1 MLVKGAD
8 GPSPALERALTAA
21 GGDNPLIEVQSKA
34 DLRDQASS
42 VISFALNMLY
52 GLLAMSVLVA
62 VLGVV
67 NTMAMSVFER
77 KREIGMLRA
86 IGLDRAKVKRMV
98 QLESVVI
105 SLFGAVLGLGLGCF
119 LAWAVNGT
127 LKDSVTGLSTVLPYG
142 KLLLFLVLAGVVGLV
157 AAIWPSRRAAR
168 LDILES
174 IKAA

>member
-1 MLVKGAD
+1 M
-8 GPSPALERALTAA
+8 TAY
-21 GGDNPLIEVQSKA
+21 GNNPLIQVQSRQEM
-34 DLRDQASS
+34 RDQLNTI
-42 VISFALNMLY
+42 ISFALNMLY
-52 GLLAMSVLVA
+52 GLLAMSILVA

-86 IGLDRAKVKRMV
+86 IGLNRGAVKRMV
-98 QLESVVI
+98 KLESVVI
-105 SLFGAVLGLGLGCF
+105 SLFGAVLGLSLGCF

-127 LKDSVTGLSTVLPYG
+127 LKSSLDGLSTVLPYG
-142 KLLLFLVLAGVVGLV
+142 KLLVFLALAGAVGLV

-168 LDILES
+168 LDILDS